1 MAIRVFAAELTS
13 ASGMFYSK
21 PKFSEKPRDKTHDIY
36 ERESWQEKVHV
47 TDNGDCCL
55 NAMAIKN
62 CLETA
67 AVRLSMKVPGER
79 NKTFSKLFRSGILVL
94 ETPIML
100 NPATSKPYTIDDVNP
115 RMMFVPADGKRG
127 SAKRVNRIFPELT
140 TWKTNVSITV
150 MDDKIPDEIM
160 LEHLQQ
166 AGLFIGLG
174 AMRVENGGISGRFKV
189 TKFKLVEGKTIGTPA
204 VI

>member
-1 MAIRVFAAELTS
+1 MAIRTFNAELTS

-21 PKFSEKPRDKTHDIY
+21 PKFSEKPRDKTHDVY
-36 ERESWQEKVHV
+36 EKESWQEKVHV
-47 TDNGDCCL
+47 NGDGECTL
-55 NAMAIKN
+55 NPMAIKN

-94 ETPIML
+94 NEPIMT
-100 NPATSKPYTIDDVNP
+100 NPANDKPYKIGDVNP

-127 SAKRVNRIFPELT
+127 SGKRVNRIFPELAK
-140 TWKTNVSITV
+140 WKTTVSITV
-150 MDDKIPDEIM
+150 LDDKIPDEVV

-166 AGLFIGLG
+166 AGMFIGLG
-174 AMRVENGGISGRFKV
+174 AMRVENGGISGRFKI
-189 TKFKLVEGKTIGTPA
+189 TKFKLTEGKSIGSA
-204 VI
+204 VTV